1 MYTSEPMLLRMA
13 YPTRGRAAVNPQ
25 QDTVPLTTTRAAI
38 GRRGRTT
45 AYDSTLTSSLG
56 FPIFVGAVHF
66 LIVQVVAFLAFRYGT
81 ATSSSGPFDKSIER
95 PMSGFIGDLVTPL
108 RMWDGLWYKLI
119 AEEGYGFADANAAF
133 WPLFPWL
140 MRLGH
145 DVTGAEPETFGWV
158 IANLSFVGALILLYR
173 LVSIDFDIQV
183 ARRTLWA
190 IALFPTSLF
199 FSAVYTE
206 SLFLLLAVAALL
218 GARKGNWWV
227 AGIAGALA
235 ALTRSY
241 GVLLLIPFAALFWQQ
256 YGLSIRR
263 WLPNAIPAALPALGP
278 VIFGYHLE
286 QVRGNWRHF
295 IHVQSQW
302 WRTEANPIKTF
313 DCAMNGCELPLKVYP
328 ATTSQ
333 MKTIQAADWGW
344 IRAAID
350 NFSWSY
356 ITSEPF
362 RLRVANSDTLEL
374 VSTILFLILAL
385 IGLKL
390 MPLYLSAFL
399 IPGLVIPLF
408 NPSIVHPLMSMPRFG
423 LTLFPIF
430 IVIAVLVK
438 DRRVGIPLAVASTCL
453 LVIFTIQ
460 FSQWYWVS

>member
-1 MYTSEPMLLRMA
+1 MILGMA
-13 YPTRGRAAVNPQ
+13 YPTRGRAAVNPN
-25 QDTVPLTTTRAAI
+25 QDTVPLNTTRAAFGSRERLAARDI
-38 GRRGRTT
+38 SIAGT
-45 AYDSTLTSSLG
+45 LG
-56 FPIFVGAVHF
+56 FPVFVGAIHF
-66 LIVQVVAFLAFRYGT
+66 LIVQVTAFLAFRYGT
-81 ATSSSGPFDKSIER
+81 PTSTSAPFNTSIGPEQS
-95 PMSGFIGDLVTPL
+95 MSGFIGDLVSPL
-108 RMWDGLWYKLI
+108 RLWDGLWYKLI
-119 AEEGYGFADANAAF
+119 AEEGYGYADANAAF

-140 MRLGH
+140 MRLGN
-145 DVTGAEPETFGWV
+145 DVTGAAPETVGWV
-158 IANLSFVGALILLYR
+158 IANLSFIGALILLYW
-173 LVSIDFDIQV
+173 LVSLDFDTKV
-183 ARRTLWA
+183 AKRTLWA

-206 SLFLLLAVAALL
+206 SLFLMLAVGALLA
-218 GARKGNWWV
+218 ARRQHWWV

-241 GVLLLIPFAALFWQQ
+241 GVLLLVPFAVLLWQQ
-256 YGLSIRR
+256 FGFNVRR
-263 WLPNAIPAALPALGP
+263 LLPRAIPAALPALGP
-278 VIFGYHLE
+278 AFFGWHLE
-286 QVRGNWRHF
+286 QERGNWRHF

-302 WRTEANPIKTF
+302 WRTDAKPWETF
-313 DCAMNGCELPLKVYP
+313 NCAINGCELPLKVYP

-333 MKTIQAADWGW
+333 MKPIQPADWGW

-350 NFSWSY
+350 NPHWSY

-374 VSTILFLILAL
+374 VSTILFLVIAL
-385 IGLKL
+385 IGLRL
-390 MPLYLSAFL
+390 LPLYLSAFL

-430 IVIAVLVK
+430 IVIALLVRN
-438 DRRVGIPLAVASTCL
+438 RRVGIPLAVASTCL